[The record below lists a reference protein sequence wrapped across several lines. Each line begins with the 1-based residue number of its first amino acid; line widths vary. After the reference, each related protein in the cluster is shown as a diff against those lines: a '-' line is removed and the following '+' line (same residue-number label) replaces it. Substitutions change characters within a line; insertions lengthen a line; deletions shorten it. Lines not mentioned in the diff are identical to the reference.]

1 MGLATTDVLRIE
13 SERWRAAQD
22 FELRFAQGT
31 VNAGDDYNLWWYAA
45 FNRYEILAGKRFP
58 HVIEVGCGPHTN
70 IRLMI
75 PRIRFEHLWL
85 EDPLIHDYVKM
96 KKESR
101 FLKFLRW
108 RSPTTLAAL
117 ARRYPVTL
125 LSERLEEL
133 SLPDKSMDLCICI
146 NVLDH
151 VQDAEQCFRQ
161 MRRILKSGVLILAQ
175 DLSNEDDRES
185 CPESWNDVGHPIK
198 LDAEFIDSHVKD
210 IAPLYRRILPREQG
224 RNPRCHYGTYLF
236 VGKQET

>member
-96 KKESR
+96 KSYLCRTKA
-101 FLKFLRW
+101 W
-108 RSPTTLAAL
+108 ICAYA
-117 ARRYPVTL
+117 
-125 LSERLEEL
+125 
-133 SLPDKSMDLCICI
+133 SMCWIMCKMQSS
-146 NVLDH
+146 V
-151 VQDAEQCFRQ
+151 
-161 MRRILKSGVLILAQ
+161 S
-175 DLSNEDDRES
+175 DR
-185 CPESWNDVGHPIK
+185 CGG
-198 LDAEFIDSHVKD
+198 
-210 IAPLYRRILPREQG
+210 Y
-224 RNPRCHYGTYLF
+224 
-236 VGKQET
+236 